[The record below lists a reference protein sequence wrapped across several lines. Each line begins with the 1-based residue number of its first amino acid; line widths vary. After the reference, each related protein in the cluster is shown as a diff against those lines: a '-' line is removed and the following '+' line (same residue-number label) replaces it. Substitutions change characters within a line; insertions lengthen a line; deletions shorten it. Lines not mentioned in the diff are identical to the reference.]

1 MSTETEGYGGYTVRP
16 KGPGSARHWLD
27 PLPENWQRAIARAE
41 AALAEPYRGVTTDG
55 QVRDGGVGHRL
66 REHDCRRGQP
76 GEDVGRQGGAFVP
89 AQPAEQRRCPAT
101 RGAGRG
107 RIAPDG

>member
-16 KGPGSARHWLD
+16 KGPGSARHWMD

-55 QVRDGGVGHRL
+55 QVVPGLFPFQQTGVS
-66 REHDCRRGQP
+66 
-76 GEDVGRQGGAFVP
+76 
-89 AQPAEQRRCPAT
+89 T
-101 RGAGRG
+101 RPIANAAGRS
-107 RIAPDG
+107 